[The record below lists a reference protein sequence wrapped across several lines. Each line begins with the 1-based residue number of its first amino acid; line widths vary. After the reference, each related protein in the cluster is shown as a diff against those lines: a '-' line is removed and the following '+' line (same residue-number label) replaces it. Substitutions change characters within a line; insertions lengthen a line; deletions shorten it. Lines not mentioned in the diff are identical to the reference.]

1 MKTSL
6 FKKYFL
12 LTSCFLLIG
21 FTILGMLLAGFLA
34 NFWKNEKQE
43 QLYNNITSIASL
55 FARSVG
61 TYNGQGVL
69 YLSETTIVSLQIA
82 SLSND
87 ADIFMVYPDGTYL
100 YCSDSNT
107 PSCPHRTYTIPKDI
121 VEKAINGGFNQA
133 STFGSMYDK
142 PQYAV
147 GVPIRTQGGV
157 LVGAAFAATPTDS
170 LTSYTADIL
179 KMFLLA
185 AAIVI
190 VFTFVGVYMI
200 TYRLVRPL
208 HAMADAAKS
217 MSRGDF
223 SNRIPVTSDDE
234 IGALAIA
241 FNNMSQSLS
250 ASEQMHRSFIA
261 NVSHELKTPM
271 TTIAGFI
278 DGILDGTIPYDKQK
292 HYLRIVSDEV
302 RRLSRMVATMLNL
315 AKFEA
320 GELKVNPSKFSLT
333 DLVCRTLIPLEQLIT
348 NKQLEIRGLEDCD
361 SVELTA
367 DRDMLSQAVYN
378 LIDNAIKFTNP
389 GGYIEFGIAEKDG
402 RVFFSIRNS
411 GTGIPMNDLPHIFE
425 RFYKSDKSRSM
436 DRKGTGLGL
445 YIVKTVISMHHGQI
459 VAKSAEGEYTEFDF
473 WLPEQMDDRA
483 GS

>member
-1 MKTSL
+1 
-6 FKKYFL
+6 
-12 LTSCFLLIG
+12 
-21 FTILGMLLAGFLA
+21 
-34 NFWKNEKQE
+34 
-43 QLYNNITSIASL
+43 
-55 FARSVG
+55 
-61 TYNGQGVL
+61 
-69 YLSETTIVSLQIA
+69 
-82 SLSND
+82 
-87 ADIFMVYPDGTYL
+87 
-100 YCSDSNT
+100 
-107 PSCPHRTYTIPKDI
+107 
-121 VEKAINGGFNQA
+121 
-133 STFGSMYDK
+133 
-142 PQYAV
+142 
-147 GVPIRTQGGV
+147 
-157 LVGAAFAATPTDS
+157 
-170 LTSYTADIL
+170 
-179 KMFLLA
+179 
-185 AAIVI
+185 
-190 VFTFVGVYMI
+190 
-200 TYRLVRPL
+200 
-208 HAMADAAKS
+208 
-217 MSRGDF
+217 
-223 SNRIPVTSDDE
+223 
-234 IGALAIA
+234 
-241 FNNMSQSLS
+241 
-250 ASEQMHRSFIA
+250 MHRSFIE

-348 NKQLEIRGLEDCD
+348 NKQIEIRGLEDCD

-389 GGYIEFGIAEKDG
+389 GGYIEFRIAEKDG

-411 GTGIPMNDLPHIFE
+411 GAGIPMNDLPHIFE

-445 YIVKTVISMHHGQI
+445 YIVKTIVSMHHGQI